1 MSTLEKD
8 LDDGGGN
15 NNNNNNNNNK
25 TDVKQWNTKR
35 VG

>member
-15 NNNNNNNNNK
+15 NNNNNNNK